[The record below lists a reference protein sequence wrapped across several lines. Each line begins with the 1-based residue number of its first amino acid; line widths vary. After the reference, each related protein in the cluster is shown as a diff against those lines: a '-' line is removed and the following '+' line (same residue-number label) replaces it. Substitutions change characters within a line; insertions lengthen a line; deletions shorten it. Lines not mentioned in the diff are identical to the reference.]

1 AEGDQRHHG
10 QQRGVDEAHRTQR
23 ELALQDV
30 AYQRVQVPQ
39 QEGGELPEPALALE
53 LAAPHQVVDSR
64 EKLLDHDASE
74 PGSAGLYITASPTGD
89 SCMASRYPERIVGLT
104 DETTETLYALGEDA
118 RIVGIPGFPGHAP
131 GARRKKP
138 KVAAFAS
145 PKLDRILDPAPDL
158 VRGLSALQADRAAEL
173 VRKGRAERVCSRRA
187 VDGLP
192 GMGPLR
198 GRRIGPQA
206 K

>member
-89 SCMASRYPERIVGLT
+89 PCMASRYPERIVCLT
-104 DETTETLYALGEDA
+104 EETTETLYALGA
-118 RIVGIPGFPGHAP
+118 
-131 GARRKKP
+131 GARRVGISGVTVGP
-138 KVAAFAS
+138 GRARRENPQVPAFAS
-145 PKLDRILDPAPDL
+145 AKLDRMLELGPGLVLGFSDL
-158 VRGLSALQADRAAEL
+158 RADIA
-173 VRKGRAERVCSRRA
+173 AERVRKAIA
-187 VDGLP
+187 VDVFSHRSVDGIL
-192 GMGPLR
+192 GMVQVL
-198 GRRIGPQA
+198 
-206 K
+206 